1 MKQNKFFPQREEL
14 LAQLERIKDSQSFG
28 RSDKYIALLDYL
40 VDNILARIDVD
51 SNSYSAPSEV
61 MIAKKVFNKGDE
73 YNPSDDASIRVYI
86 SNLRKKL
93 ARYYSIEGEIEFFQI
108 IIPHG
113 KYELIFIKIESQ
125 LADIV
130 KKEPDDQLPLNL
142 AEKQNSLKRSPLA
155 WAFVALFSLSIL
167 LNLYMIFNNNNPELA
182 IRTHPV
188 WKELNEN
195 NKKTLIVIGD
205 SFFYQVIDN
214 SPKKIASLVRN
225 SFVNVTSEL
234 MLFLKEKPEINLL
247 GIPNNKFVPSGV
259 VVALAD
265 IAPIFKSKQ
274 LYKVKMSSDL
284 TTEDINNYNI
294 VYIGKFTD
302 FNQLYSFYDGSNYYL
317 SAQTNFI
324 NKHTAKN
331 YQLIPP
337 FYSGYTDYGLFAKYQ
352 GTSGNSIYIISG
364 YTDAAIMAVSQFV
377 TNPDNFSSVNLN
389 VGSANAADIS
399 HTNFEIL
406 FEVASFNHSHLNSKI
421 LSIDKVDTNAIWSNG
436 K

>member
-1 MKQNKFFPQREEL
+1 MKQHKFFPQREEL

-28 RSDKYIALLDYL
+28 RSDKYIALLSYL
-40 VDNILARIDVD
+40 VDNTLAKITGQSDT
-51 SNSYSAPSEV
+51 SSASSEV
-61 MIAKKVFNKGDE
+61 MIAKSVFNKGDE
-73 YNPSDDASIRVYI
+73 YNPSDDASVRVYI

-93 ARYYSIEGEIEFFQI
+93 TKYYGTEGDAETFQI
-108 IIPHG
+108 MIPHG
-113 KYELIFIKIESQ
+113 KYELIFINTAQQSAEIKTLES
-125 LADIV
+125 
-130 KKEPDDQLPLNL
+130 DDNFASNVHAGKHKLT
-142 AEKQNSLKRSPLA
+142 RSPLILGLA
-155 WAFVALFSLSIL
+155 AVSFLSIL
-167 LNLYMIFNNNNPELA
+167 LNILIISNSGHSEVA
-182 IRTHPV
+182 IRSHSI
-188 WKELNEN
+188 WKDLNEN

-205 SFFYQVIDN
+205 AFFYQVIDN

-234 MLFLKEKPEINLL
+234 MLFLKEKPEINFL

-265 IAPIFKSKQ
+265 ITPIFKSKQ

-284 TTEDINNYNI
+284 TTEEINNYNI

-421 LSIDKVDTNAIWSNG
+421 LSIDKVDTKAIWNN
-436 K
+436 